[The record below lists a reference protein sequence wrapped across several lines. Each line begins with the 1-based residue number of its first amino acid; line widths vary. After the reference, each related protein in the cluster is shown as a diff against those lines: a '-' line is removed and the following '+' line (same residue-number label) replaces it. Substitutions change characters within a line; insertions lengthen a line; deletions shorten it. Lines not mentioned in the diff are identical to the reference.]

1 MRQADV
7 VRLFSTH
14 HMQTRLLQALTLL
27 EGRLG
32 SYSQGMAFV
41 TAFMLLFLP
50 DARAVAIALRL
61 ASDERYLKGYVPM
74 CVYAYIIYVC
84 LCVYVYVCLCV
95 YVCVCV

>member
-1 MRQADV
+1 M
-7 VRLFSTH
+7 RLFSTH

-50 DARAVAIALRL
+50 DTRAVAIALRL
-61 ASDERYLKGYVPM
+61 ASDERYLKGYAHKCLSA
-74 CVYAYIIYVC
+74 CVRVRVSSAS
-84 LCVYVYVCLCV
+84 
-95 YVCVCV
+95 VCVLCNVSRHY